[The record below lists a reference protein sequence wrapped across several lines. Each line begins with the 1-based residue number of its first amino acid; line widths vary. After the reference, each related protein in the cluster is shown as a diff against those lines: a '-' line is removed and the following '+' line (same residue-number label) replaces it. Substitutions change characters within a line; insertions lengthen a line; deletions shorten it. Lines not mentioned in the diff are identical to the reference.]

1 MKTENRHT
9 ESEDSYTDDKGRRR
23 WHRNDWLA
31 GELVRLHDF
40 LVIGGYEETHAAVY
54 KRLFYTISRYPEP
67 VDRLQAE
74 GRLGEIP
81 DVGPTI
87 ARLIG
92 EYLRTG
98 TCAKKEEWAEH
109 RPITLLEI
117 AEVPGLGA
125 KMARTLYSEHGI
137 DSLEALES
145 ALASGRLDRFKG
157 LGAKT
162 REKIARHIAARR
174 AE

>member
-1 MKTENRHT
+1 MGA
-9 ESEDSYTDDKGRRR
+9 EDSYTDAKGRKR

-31 GELVRLHDF
+31 EELARLHDF
-40 LVIGGYEETHAAVY
+40 LVIGGYEESHAAVY

-67 VDRLQAE
+67 VDGLHAE

-81 DVGPTI
+81 DIGPTI
-87 ARLIG
+87 AELIG

-98 TCAKKEEWAEH
+98 TCSKKEEWAKH
-109 RPITLLEI
+109 RPVSLLEV

-125 KMARTLYSEHGI
+125 KMARTLYAEHGI
-137 DSLEALES
+137 DSLDALES
-145 ALASGRLDRFKG
+145 ALASGRLDRVRG

-162 REKIARHIAARR
+162 REKITRHIAARR

>member
-1 MKTENRHT
+1 MNDRHT
-9 ESEDSYTDDKGRRR
+9 EAGDSYTDAKGRKR

-31 GELVRLHDF
+31 EELVRLHDF

-67 VDRLQAE
+67 MDRLHAD

-87 ARLIG
+87 AELIG

-98 TCAKKEEWAEH
+98 TCAKKKEWAEH
-109 RPITLLEI
+109 RPVTLLEI

-137 DSLEALES
+137 GSLDALES
-145 ALASGRLDRFKG
+145 ALASGRLDRVKG

-162 REKIARHIAARR
+162 REKIARHVAGRR

>member
-1 MKTENRHT
+1 MKNRHLGAA
-9 ESEDSYTDDKGRRR
+9 DSYTDAKGRKR

-31 GELVRLHDF
+31 EELARLHDF

-54 KRLFYTISRYPEP
+54 KRLFYTISRYSEP
-67 VDRLQAE
+67 VDGLHAE

-87 ARLIG
+87 AVLIG

-125 KMARTLYSEHGI
+125 KMARTLYAEHGI
-137 DSLEALES
+137 DSLDALQS
-145 ALASGRLDRFKG
+145 ALASGMLDRVKG

-162 REKIARHIAARR
+162 REKIARHVAERR

>member
-1 MKTENRHT
+1 M
-9 ESEDSYTDDKGRRR
+9 ESGDSYTDAKGRRR

-31 GELVRLHDF
+31 EELVRLHDF
-40 LVIGGYEETHAAVY
+40 LVIGGYEETHATVY
-54 KRLFYTISRYPEP
+54 KRLFYTLSRYPEP
-67 VDRLQAE
+67 VDRLHAE

-87 ARLIG
+87 AVLIG

-117 AEVPGLGA
+117 AEVPGLGV

-137 DSLEALES
+137 DSLDALEF
-145 ALASGRLDRFKG
+145 ALASGRLDRVKG

-162 REKIARHIAARR
+162 REKIARHIATA